1 MLKNPAYAGTFVYGR
16 TRPGPSAT
24 PGASPAQQP
33 RPDEGWRFVVRD
45 KYPAYIDVATFGK
58 IQAMLE
64 GNRADYLR
72 TKGRG
77 IPRDGAALLH
87 GIVWCGECGHKMT
100 VRYKGGSQYVCN
112 HLRRQQNAPECQRLR
127 AAAID
132 ARVAAAFLEAVA
144 PAEIEAWGHARKA
157 QRQADEAFRRAEE
170 QQVERLRY
178 QAALAERQFDR
189 VDPDN
194 RLVAA
199 ELERRWEAA
208 LVELRRA
215 EAALARRAAAVASAE
230 PGTIDPRL
238 RAKVVSLGQRLP
250 GLWADPGVSR
260 AHKKALLRC
269 LIDKVVLRRSAR
281 DRAAVR
287 IVWRGGAVSELE
299 VTMPVNALTALSR
312 HAEMEARVLA
322 LARTGVDDVAIA
334 RTLTAEGH
342 HSARHCAAVLP
353 STVRGIR
360 LRHGLKLVPEPT
372 RWPPTPGW
380 LTVTGIAARLQ
391 VPEEW
396 LRRRLRDGAI
406 RTVREPSGRYLFPDG
421 ERTLEEL
428 RRLRARMVKQVDL
441 MPGALQHEG
450 YHHA

>member
-1 MLKNPAYAGTFVYGR
+1 VTTF
-16 TRPGPSAT
+16 
-24 PGASPAQQP
+24 
-33 RPDEGWRFVVRD
+33 E
-45 KYPAYIDVATFGK
+45 K

-64 GNRADYLR
+64 GNRADYMR

-87 GIVWCGECGHKMT
+87 GIVWCGECGHKMA

-112 HLRRQQNAPECQRLR
+112 HLRQQHGAPVCQCLR

-132 ARVAAAFLEAVA
+132 ARVAAAFLEAIA
-144 PAEIEAWGHARKA
+144 PAEIEAWSQARNA
-157 QRQADEAFRRAEE
+157 QRQADEAFRRAET

-178 QAALAERQFDR
+178 QAALAERQFNR

-199 ELERRWEAA
+199 ELERRWETA
-208 LVELRRA
+208 LSELRRA
-215 EAALARRAAAVASAE
+215 EAALAHRTAAVASTK
-230 PGTIDPRL
+230 PDTIDPRL

-250 GLWADPGVSR
+250 GLWVDPSISR

-269 LIDKVVLRRSAR
+269 LIDKVVLRRRAR

-299 VTMPVNALTALSR
+299 VSMPVNALTALSR
-312 HAEMEARVLA
+312 YAEMEARVLTLVRA
-322 LARTGVDDVAIA
+322 GVDDIAIA

-342 HSARHCAAVLP
+342 HSARHATAVLP

-360 LRHGLKLVPEPT
+360 LQHGLKLVPEQT
-372 RWPPTPGW
+372 RWPQVPGW

-391 VPEEW
+391 VSEKW
-396 LRRRLRDGAI
+396 LRGRIRDGAI
-406 RTVREPSGRYLFPDG
+406 RTLRESSGRYLFPDD
-421 ERTLEEL
+421 ERALKIL
-428 RRLRARMVKQVDL
+428 RQLRANVVKQVDL
-441 MPGALQHEG
+441 MPHALQHQG
-450 YHHA
+450 QHHA

>member
-1 MLKNPAYAGTFVYGR
+1 M
-16 TRPGPSAT
+16 
-24 PGASPAQQP
+24 
-33 RPDEGWRFVVRD
+33 
-45 KYPAYIDVATFGK
+45 
-58 IQAMLE
+58 
-64 GNRADYLR
+64 
-72 TKGRG
+72 
-77 IPRDGAALLH
+77 
-87 GIVWCGECGHKMT
+87 
-100 VRYKGGSQYVCN
+100 
-112 HLRRQQNAPECQRLR
+112 
-127 AAAID
+127 
-132 ARVAAAFLEAVA
+132 
-144 PAEIEAWGHARKA
+144 
-157 QRQADEAFRRAEE
+157 
-170 QQVERLRY
+170 ERLRY

-215 EAALARRAAAVASAE
+215 EAALAQRTAAVASAR
-230 PGTIDPRL
+230 PDTLDPRL

-281 DRAAVR
+281 DRAGVR

-299 VTMPVNALTALSR
+299 VAMPVNALTALSR
-312 HAEMEARVLA
+312 YAAMEARVLA
-322 LARTGVDDVAIA
+322 LARAGVDDVAIA

-342 HSARHCAAVLP
+342 HSAQHCSAVLP

-372 RWPPTPGW
+372 RWPPMPGW
-380 LTVTGIAARLQ
+380 LTVTGIAARLR
-391 VPEEW
+391 VPEKW

-428 RRLRARMVKQVDL
+428 RQLRARMVKQVDL
-441 MPGALQHEG
+441 MPGALQHQG
-450 YHHA
+450 HHHA